1 MVINKDLLL
10 ARKKVSDRRP
20 KFVRQESWRY
30 DRLAES
36 WRKPKGK
43 DNKMR
48 RQVSGVPR
56 LVKVGYRGPRKA
68 RGLHPSGYTDN
79 LVFNVNDLARLDPA
93 KDAARIG
100 HVVGQRK
107 RLLILAEARSKAI
120 KVLNP
125 GKEQK
130 AEAASETKE
139 STPKKKKEKAVGKV
153 KEQQSEEIKGKE
165 IESEVVEKEP
175 EVVEKEEEEEED
187 EEIKEEE
194 QVKQQDM
201 KEQAEENEPSQQ
213 NDDKMEKTV
222 QDDNDKQGNKREAK
236 NKNNDDE
243 AEVAKS

>member
-1 MVINKDLLL
+1 MVINKELLQ
-10 ARKKVSDRRP
+10 ARKKISDRRP

-48 RQVSGVPR
+48 RQLSGSPR

-79 LVFNVNDLARLDPA
+79 LVFNVNDLTRLVPS
-93 KDAARIG
+93 KDAARIA

-107 RLLILAEARSKAI
+107 RLLILAEARAKGV

-130 AEAASETKE
+130 AEGTPETKKTSPRKKRKAVVNTSKQEASEEAKGNEDEFKE
-139 STPKKKKEKAVGKV
+139 VEDAGEKVTQLDDQ
-153 KEQQSEEIKGKE
+153 KEQNNG
-165 IESEVVEKEP
+165 
-175 EVVEKEEEEEED
+175 EED
-187 EEIKEEE
+187 NTQEKKVE
-194 QVKQQDM
+194 
-201 KEQAEENEPSQQ
+201 AEPSE
-213 NDDKMEKTV
+213 DK
-222 QDDNDKQGNKREAK
+222 NGDKSG
-236 NKNNDDE
+236 
-243 AEVAKS
+243 VIKS

>member
-1 MVINKDLLL
+1 MVINKELLQ
-10 ARKKVSDRRP
+10 ARKKISDRRP

-48 RQVSGVPR
+48 RQLSGSPR

-79 LVFNVNDLARLDPA
+79 LVFNVNDLTRLVPS
-93 KDAARIG
+93 KDAARIA

-107 RLLILAEARSKAI
+107 RLLILAEARAKGV

-130 AEAASETKE
+130 AEDTPETKKTSPRKKREEVVDTLEQEASEE
-139 STPKKKKEKAVGKV
+139 SRGNEDEFKAVEDAG
-153 KEQQSEEIKGKE
+153 EKGN
-165 IESEVVEKEP
+165 STGRP
-175 EVVEKEEEEEED
+175 ER
-187 EEIKEEE
+187 
-194 QVKQQDM
+194 
-201 KEQAEENEPSQQ
+201 AE
-213 NDDKMEKTV
+213 
-222 QDDNDKQGNKREAK
+222 
-236 NKNNDDE
+236 
-243 AEVAKS
+243 

>member
-1 MVINKDLLL
+1 MVINKELLQ

-130 AEAASETKE
+130 AEAASESKE
-139 STPKKKKEKAVGKV
+139 STPKKKKEKSVGKA
-153 KEQQSEEIKGKE
+153 KEQRAEEIKGKE
-165 IESEVVEKEP
+165 IEP
-175 EVVEKEEEEEED
+175 EVVEEEEEVEVKEED
-187 EEIKEEE
+187 
-194 QVKQQDM
+194 QVKQQYT
-201 KEQAEENEPSQQ
+201 KEQAEEKEPKKQ
-213 NDDKMEKTV
+213 NDDKMQKTV
-222 QDDNDKQGNKREAK
+222 QDDNDKQKNEQEAK
-236 NKNNDDE
+236 NKNNNDE

>member
-1 MVINKDLLL
+1 MVINKELLQ
-10 ARKKVSDRRP
+10 ARKKISDRRP

-48 RQVSGVPR
+48 RQLSGSPR

-79 LVFNVNDLARLDPA
+79 LVFNVNDLTRLVPSN
-93 KDAARIG
+93 DAARIA

-107 RLLILAEARSKAI
+107 RLLILAEARAKGV

-130 AEAASETKE
+130 AEDTPETKKTSLRKKREEVVDTSKQEASEE
-139 STPKKKKEKAVGKV
+139 SRGNENEFKAVEDAGEKVTQLDDQKEQNNGEEDNTQEKKV
-153 KEQQSEEIKGKE
+153 K
-165 IESEVVEKEP
+165 
-175 EVVEKEEEEEED
+175 
-187 EEIKEEE
+187 
-194 QVKQQDM
+194 
-201 KEQAEENEPSQQ
+201 AEPSE
-213 NDDKMEKTV
+213 DK
-222 QDDNDKQGNKREAK
+222 NGDKSG
-236 NKNNDDE
+236 
-243 AEVAKS
+243 VIKS

>member
-1 MVINKDLLL
+1 MVINKELLQ
-10 ARKKVSDRRP
+10 ARKKISDRRP

-48 RQVSGVPR
+48 RQLSGSPR

-79 LVFNVNDLARLDPA
+79 LVFNVNDLTRLVPS
-93 KDAARIG
+93 KDAARIA

-107 RLLILAEARSKAI
+107 RLLILAEARAKGV

-130 AEAASETKE
+130 AEGTPETK
-139 STPKKKKEKAVGKV
+139 
-153 KEQQSEEIKGKE
+153 
-165 IESEVVEKEP
+165 
-175 EVVEKEEEEEED
+175 
-187 EEIKEEE
+187 
-194 QVKQQDM
+194 
-201 KEQAEENEPSQQ
+201 
-213 NDDKMEKTV
+213 KTSPR
-222 QDDNDKQGNKREAK
+222 KKREAVVNTSK
-236 NKNNDDE
+236 QEASEEAKGNEDEFKEVEDAGEKVTQLDDQKEQNNGEEDNTQEKKVE
-243 AEVAKS
+243 AEPSEDKNGDKSGVIKS

>member
-1 MVINKDLLL
+1 MLFVLWMVINKELLQ
-10 ARKKVSDRRP
+10 ARKKISDRRP

-48 RQVSGVPR
+48 RQLSGSPR

-79 LVFNVNDLARLDPA
+79 LVFNVNDLTRLVPS
-93 KDAARIG
+93 KDAARIA

-107 RLLILAEARSKAI
+107 RLLILAEARAKGV

-130 AEAASETKE
+130 AEDTPETKKTSLRKKREEVVDTSKQEASEE
-139 STPKKKKEKAVGKV
+139 SRGNENEFKAVEDAGEKVTQLDDQKEQNNGEEDNTQEKKV
-153 KEQQSEEIKGKE
+153 K
-165 IESEVVEKEP
+165 
-175 EVVEKEEEEEED
+175 
-187 EEIKEEE
+187 
-194 QVKQQDM
+194 
-201 KEQAEENEPSQQ
+201 AEPSE
-213 NDDKMEKTV
+213 DK
-222 QDDNDKQGNKREAK
+222 NGDKSG
-236 NKNNDDE
+236 
-243 AEVAKS
+243 VIKS

>member
-1 MVINKDLLL
+1 MVINKELLQ
-10 ARKKVSDRRP
+10 ARKKISDRRP

-48 RQVSGVPR
+48 RQLSGSPK

-79 LVFNVNDLARLDPA
+79 LVFNVNDLTRLAPS
-93 KDAARIG
+93 KDAARIA

-107 RLLILAEARSKAI
+107 RLLILAEARAKGV

-130 AEAASETKE
+130 AEGTPETKKTSPRKKREEVVNTSKQEASEEAKGNE
-139 STPKKKKEKAVGKV
+139 IEFKAVEDAGEKV
-153 KEQQSEEIKGKE
+153 TQLDDQKEQNNG
-165 IESEVVEKEP
+165 
-175 EVVEKEEEEEED
+175 EED
-187 EEIKEEE
+187 NTQEKKVE
-194 QVKQQDM
+194 
-201 KEQAEENEPSQQ
+201 AEPSE
-213 NDDKMEKTV
+213 DK
-222 QDDNDKQGNKREAK
+222 NGDKSG
-236 NKNNDDE
+236 
-243 AEVAKS
+243 VIKS

>member
-1 MVINKDLLL
+1 MVINKELLQ
-10 ARKKVSDRRP
+10 ARKKVSDKRP

-36 WRKPKGK
+36 WRRPKGK

-48 RQVSGVPR
+48 KQVSGVPR

-139 STPKKKKEKAVGKV
+139 STPTKKKKEKAEKSVGKV
-153 KEQQSEEIKGKE
+153 KEQQSEEVKGKE
-165 IESEVVEKEP
+165 IEP
-175 EVVEKEEEEEED
+175 EVVEEEGEVEE
-187 EEIKEEE
+187 EEE
-194 QVKQQDM
+194 QVKQQEV
-201 KEQAEENEPSQQ
+201 KGQVEEKGPEQQ
-213 NDDKMEKTV
+213 NDDKIEQTD
-222 QDDNDKQGNKREAK
+222 QDDDDKQQNERKAK
-236 NKNNDDE
+236 DKNNDE
-243 AEVAKS
+243 TEVAKS

>member
-1 MVINKDLLL
+1 MLFVLWMVINKELLQ
-10 ARKKVSDRRP
+10 ARKKISDRRP

-48 RQVSGVPR
+48 RQLSGSPR

-79 LVFNVNDLARLDPA
+79 LVFNVNDLTRLVPS
-93 KDAARIG
+93 KDAARIA

-107 RLLILAEARSKAI
+107 RLLILAEARVKGV

-130 AEAASETKE
+130 AEDTPETKKTSPRKKREEVVNTSKQEVSEE
-139 STPKKKKEKAVGKV
+139 SRGNENEFKAVEDSREKVTQLDDHKEQNNGEEDNTQEKKV
-153 KEQQSEEIKGKE
+153 K
-165 IESEVVEKEP
+165 
-175 EVVEKEEEEEED
+175 
-187 EEIKEEE
+187 
-194 QVKQQDM
+194 
-201 KEQAEENEPSQQ
+201 AEPSE
-213 NDDKMEKTV
+213 DK
-222 QDDNDKQGNKREAK
+222 NGDKSG
-236 NKNNDDE
+236 
-243 AEVAKS
+243 VIKS

>member
-1 MVINKDLLL
+1 MVINKELLQ
-10 ARKKVSDRRP
+10 ARKKISDRRP

-48 RQVSGVPR
+48 RQLSGSPR

-79 LVFNVNDLARLDPA
+79 LVFNVNDLTRLVPS
-93 KDAARIG
+93 KDAARIA

-107 RLLILAEARSKAI
+107 RLLILAEARAKGV

-130 AEAASETKE
+130 AEDTPETKKTSPRKKREEVVNTSKQEASEE
-139 STPKKKKEKAVGKV
+139 SRGNENEFKAVEDAGEKV
-153 KEQQSEEIKGKE
+153 TQLDDQKEQNNG
-165 IESEVVEKEP
+165 
-175 EVVEKEEEEEED
+175 EED
-187 EEIKEEE
+187 NTQEKKVE
-194 QVKQQDM
+194 
-201 KEQAEENEPSQQ
+201 AEPSE
-213 NDDKMEKTV
+213 DK
-222 QDDNDKQGNKREAK
+222 NGDKSG
-236 NKNNDDE
+236 
-243 AEVAKS
+243 VIKS

>member
-1 MVINKDLLL
+1 MVINKELLQ
-10 ARKKVSDRRP
+10 ARKKISDRRP

-48 RQVSGVPR
+48 RQLSGSPR

-79 LVFNVNDLARLDPA
+79 LVFNVNDLTRLVPS
-93 KDAARIG
+93 KDAARIA

-107 RLLILAEARSKAI
+107 RLLILAEARAKGV

-130 AEAASETKE
+130 AEDTPETKKTSPRKKREEVVDTSKQEASEE
-139 STPKKKKEKAVGKV
+139 SRGNENEFKAVEDAGEKV
-153 KEQQSEEIKGKE
+153 TQLDDQKEQNNGEEDNTQEKKVEAEPSEDKNGDKSGV
-165 IESEVVEKEP
+165 IES
-175 EVVEKEEEEEED
+175 
-187 EEIKEEE
+187 
-194 QVKQQDM
+194 
-201 KEQAEENEPSQQ
+201 
-213 NDDKMEKTV
+213 
-222 QDDNDKQGNKREAK
+222 
-236 NKNNDDE
+236 
-243 AEVAKS
+243 

>member
-1 MVINKDLLL
+1 MVINKELLE
-10 ARKKVSDRRP
+10 ARKKISDRRP

-48 RQVSGVPR
+48 RQLSGSPR

-79 LVFNVNDLARLDPA
+79 LVFNVNDLTRLVPS
-93 KDAARIG
+93 KDAARIA

-107 RLLILAEARSKAI
+107 RLLILAEARAKGV

-130 AEAASETKE
+130 AEGTPETKKTSPRKKREEVVNTSKQEASEEAKGNE
-139 STPKKKKEKAVGKV
+139 NEFKAVEDAGEKV
-153 KEQQSEEIKGKE
+153 TQLDDQKEQNNG
-165 IESEVVEKEP
+165 
-175 EVVEKEEEEEED
+175 EED
-187 EEIKEEE
+187 NTQEKKVE
-194 QVKQQDM
+194 
-201 KEQAEENEPSQQ
+201 AEPSE
-213 NDDKMEKTV
+213 DK
-222 QDDNDKQGNKREAK
+222 NGDKSG
-236 NKNNDDE
+236 
-243 AEVAKS
+243 VIKS

>member
-1 MVINKDLLL
+1 MVINKELLQ
-10 ARKKVSDRRP
+10 ARKKVSDKRP

-139 STPKKKKEKAVGKV
+139 STPKKKKEKSVGKA
-153 KEQQSEEIKGKE
+153 KEQPSEEIKGKE
-165 IESEVVEKEP
+165 IEP
-175 EVVEKEEEEEED
+175 EVVEEEEEVEV
-187 EEIKEEE
+187 KEEE
-194 QVKQQDM
+194 QVKQQDA
-201 KEQAEENEPSQQ
+201 KEQAVEKESKQQ

-222 QDDNDKQGNKREAK
+222 QDENDKQENEREAK
-236 NKNNDDE
+236 NKNNNDE

>member
-1 MVINKDLLL
+1 MVINKELLQ
-10 ARKKVSDRRP
+10 ARKKVSDKRP

-48 RQVSGVPR
+48 KQVSGVPR

-139 STPKKKKEKAVGKV
+139 STPTKKKKEKAEKSVVKA

-165 IESEVVEKEP
+165 IEP
-175 EVVEKEEEEEED
+175 EVVEEEEEV
-187 EEIKEEE
+187 EEE
-194 QVKQQDM
+194 QDKQQEV
-201 KEQAEENEPSQQ
+201 KGEVEEKGQVQQDDDKIEHTRQDDDDKQQ
-213 NDDKMEKTV
+213 NERKAKDTN
-222 QDDNDKQGNKREAK
+222 NDKTEA
-236 NKNNDDE
+236 
-243 AEVAKS
+243 AKS